1 MLICRFKNFREVFD
15 GYRHKMSREGDTLA
29 LTIVNINPDD
39 SGEIE
44 CRAYNKAGT
53 ASIRARLQ
61 MQGKY
66 ENKG

>member
-1 MLICRFKNFREVFD
+1 
-15 GYRHKMSREGDTLA
+15 MSREGDTLA